1 VAAGLDPDYLQ
12 ELFAAFGPVSVRRMF
27 GGAGL
32 FADGM
37 MIAIVADGMIYLKT
51 APEGT
56 DAFERERCGPF
67 SYATK
72 NGTRQITSYWQMPE
86 RLYDD
91 PDELAQWARTA
102 HAVARAKQAKK
113 VRVKRAAPAKAR
125 KRGT

>member
-102 HAVARAKQAKK
+102 LAVAQAGQAKK
-113 VRVKRAAPAKAR
+113 ARPKRAAPPKAR
-125 KRGT
+125 KRRT